1 MNLRTSYLVAVCP
14 LLLGIY
20 SCNRGPQTEPAQLG
34 EWFRIEALDLQLSG
48 PCYDVAFF
56 QDAILYLKPG
66 VETIY
71 QLPLETPNPAESRP
85 LFANRDISCSPAALT
100 FSSDYQSGYCT
111 RAVMGHEQQYS
122 EQIFEFSLEED
133 RISAYSE
140 AAFSDDVYRSLHPAL
155 SMDGS
160 LLVFSSD
167 RPPTQ
172 GGLDLFVTHRTAN
185 GWSDPVNLGD
195 AINTSGHEWFPFLDV
210 MNNLWF
216 SSTGHTG
223 YGGFDIFVCTYDG
236 TSWGFPKNLGES
248 INGSQN
254 ELGFSLHPIKQL
266 ALFSRSMPDDSSGV
280 ALMVSL
286 NQEALDTA
294 GIDNPSAR
302 NLARLLQHMADPVSP
317 VTASQALEPES
328 TQVSRQPQKP
338 ESTQVS
344 QQPQEPKSTGESL
357 QNRESR
363 PAPEPIRPYVTESTS
378 SASTVSDSVVFRV
391 QIISS
396 LYENSF
402 PTVIIEGQ
410 TYSTYQYFYLGSYR
424 ITVGKFSTLKEANEF
439 KVKCLNSGFKQAFV
453 AAFRGDKRVTDP
465 EVYKQ

>member
-20 SCNRGPQTEPAQLG
+20 SCNRAPQTEPAQLG
-34 EWFRIEALDLQLSG
+34 IWFRIEALDLQLAG

-111 RAVMGHEQQYS
+111 SAVMGHEQQYS

-140 AAFSDDVYRSLHPAL
+140 AAFSDDAYRSLHPAL

-216 SSTGHTG
+216 SSTGHSG
-223 YGGFDIFVCTYDG
+223 HGGFDIFVCTYDG

-248 INGSQN
+248 INGPQN

-266 ALFSRSMPDDSSGV
+266 ALFSRSIPGDSSGV

-286 NQEALDTA
+286 NHEALDTA
-294 GIDNPSAR
+294 GIDDPSAR

-317 VTASQALEPES
+317 VTMPQSREPES
-328 TQVSRQPQKP
+328 TPVSQQPQEP

-344 QQPQEPKSTGESL
+344 QQTQEAERTRESV

-363 PAPEPIRPYVTESTS
+363 PAAEPVRETLTESPSNTGT
-378 SASTVSDSVVFRV
+378 ASDSVVFRV

-453 AAFRGDKRVTDP
+453 AAFRGDLRVTDP